1 MPLSARSLK
10 PWSTFGFRLDERSI
24 GNGPDRLKP
33 GTFISA
39 RSELSTIGRHWE
51 GWNTRRPK
59 ILGLLILAMAVLT
72 RPKGG
77 LLGSSKH
84 VPRAIQWS
92 KPTVPTP
99 AACAVEV
106 IDGPPA
112 LKGAQIK
119 RDRPTCIKKARND
132 IAHNA
137 LSWDGSSALLAPAPW
152 CGQQLEPRNET
163 VHERI
168 CTRRIAPKELNPC

>member
-1 MPLSARSLK
+1 MSGRSLK
-10 PWSTFGFRLDERSI
+10 PWPTSGFRWAEGSI
-24 GNGPDRLKP
+24 GNCPDRLML
-33 GTFISA
+33 GALISPQFA
-39 RSELSTIGRHWE
+39 LSTVRRHCKN
-51 GWNTRRPK
+51 WNTRRPR